1 MTGAAQAADKTI
13 VVGYQTD
20 ALPSSVG
27 IANGDFDKATG
38 AKIDFRRFNSGAEI
52 FAAIASGDV
61 QVGYVGSSPFA
72 AATSRGLDVKAF
84 YLASISGVD
93 EALVVRNGSG
103 INSLAD
109 LKGKKLAAAPV
120 STDHYQLLALIKSLG
135 LNEKDVQVFAI
146 PQPDIVAGYNRG
158 DLDGGFV
165 WDPALTE
172 LKKNGKVLVTS
183 KEVAE
188 KGAPTFS
195 AWVAT
200 AAFAKENPGFLK
212 AFAGVIDKYQTSFAN
227 DKAAWGPDSDNA
239 KVLAKLLGG
248 TPQNQASAL
257 KNLTLLPVDV
267 AAFRPVAWRRR
278 EVRARQDPEGHL
290 GLPQG
295 SEEDLRRPAFLRRVR
310 HDGRRGGAQEARNV
324 SPSSAG
330 ASPSTLAARQPLST
344 GNLKAHAAR
353 RQSERLLC
361 RPRRADGA
369 RARSGLA
376 RHSRSRIRGR
386 ARRLGLREVDAA
398 QRHGGV
404 PAALVGFDRAQ
415 RRRGHGPRRRSRR
428 RLPEGCFAALEDG
441 RGECRARAQVRGR
454 RPDGAPR
461 PRAGACCAWSAC
473 RTSPTRRL
481 TNCRAA
487 CASASASPARSPP
500 TPPSCSWTSRSARS
514 TA

>member
-1 MTGAAQAADKTI
+1 MIFRRTFLAGALGVLALTAGAAHAADKTV

-38 AKIDFRRFNSGAEI
+38 VKIDFRRFNSGADI

-84 YLASISGVD
+84 YLASISGID

-120 STDHYQLLALIKSLG
+120 STDHYQLLALIKSIG

-183 KEVAE
+183 REVAD

-212 AFAGVIDKYQTSFAN
+212 AFAGVIDKYQTSFID

-239 KVLAKLLGG
+239 KALAKLLGG
-248 TPQNQASAL
+248 TPQDQASAL
-257 KNLTLLPVDV
+257 KNLSLVPIDAQLSDT
-267 AAFRPVAWRRR
+267 W
-278 EVRARQDPEGHL
+278 L
-290 GLPQG
+290 G
-295 SEEDLRRPAFLRRVR
+295 
-310 HDGRRGGAQEARNV
+310 GGE
-324 SPSSAG
+324 
-330 ASPSTLAARQPLST
+330 
-344 GNLKAHAAR
+344 K
-353 RQSERLLC
+353 
-361 RPRRADGA
+361 
-369 RARSGLA
+369 SGLA
-376 RHSRSRIRGR
+376 KILQDTSVFLKDQKKIS
-386 ARRLGLREVDAA
+386 EVLPSYAAFVTTDAVA
-398 QRHGGV
+398 GV
-404 PAALVGFDRAQ
+404 K
-415 RRRGHGPRRRSRR
+415 
-428 RLPEGCFAALEDG
+428 
-441 RGECRARAQVRGR
+441 
-454 RPDGAPR
+454 RPG
-461 PRAGACCAWSAC
+461 
-473 RTSPTRRL
+473 T
-481 TNCRAA
+481 
-487 CASASASPARSPP
+487 
-500 TPPSCSWTSRSARS
+500 
-514 TA
+514 

>member
-1 MTGAAQAADKTI
+1 MSFGKTFLAAALGALALMTGAAQAADRTV

-27 IANGDFDKATG
+27 IANGDFEKATG

-135 LNEKDVQVFAI
+135 LTEKDVQVFAV
-146 PQPDIVAGYNRG
+146 PQPEIVAGYNRG

-172 LKKNGKVLVTS
+172 LKKNGKVIVTS
-183 KEVAE
+183 KDVAD

-212 AFAGVIDKYQTSFAN
+212 AYAGVVDKYQTSFVN

-248 TPQNQASAL
+248 TPQDQASAL
-257 KNLTLLPVDV
+257 KNLSLLPID
-267 AAFRPVAWRRR
+267 AQLSDSW
-278 EVRARQDPEGHL
+278 L
-290 GLPQG
+290 G
-295 SEEDLRRPAFLRRVR
+295 
-310 HDGRRGGAQEARNV
+310 GGE
-324 SPSSAG
+324 
-330 ASPSTLAARQPLST
+330 
-344 GNLKAHAAR
+344 K
-353 RQSERLLC
+353 
-361 RPRRADGA
+361 
-369 RARSGLA
+369 SGLA
-376 RHSRSRIRGR
+376 GILKDTSVFLKDQKKISDVLPSY
-386 ARRLGLREVDAA
+386 AAFVTTDAI
-398 QRHGGV
+398 
-404 PAALVGFDRAQ
+404 
-415 RRRGHGPRRRSRR
+415 
-428 RLPEGCFAALEDG
+428 
-441 RGECRARAQVRGR
+441 
-454 RPDGAPR
+454 
-461 PRAGACCAWSAC
+461 
-473 RTSPTRRL
+473 
-481 TNCRAA
+481 
-487 CASASASPARSPP
+487 
-500 TPPSCSWTSRSARS
+500 TPLKKPGT
-514 TA
+514 

>member
-1 MTGAAQAADKTI
+1 MSFGKTFLAAALGALALMTGAAQAADKTV

-27 IANGDFDKATG
+27 IANGDFEKATG

-135 LNEKDVQVFAI
+135 LTEKDVQVFAI
-146 PQPDIVAGYNRG
+146 PQPEIVAGYNRG

-172 LKKNGKVLVTS
+172 LKKNGKVIVTS
-183 KEVAE
+183 RDVAD

-212 AFAGVIDKYQTSFAN
+212 AFAGVIDKYQTSFIN

-239 KVLAKLLGG
+239 KALAKLLGG
-248 TPQNQASAL
+248 TPQDQASAL
-257 KNLTLLPVDV
+257 KNLSLVPIDAQLSDT
-267 AAFRPVAWRRR
+267 W
-278 EVRARQDPEGHL
+278 L
-290 GLPQG
+290 G
-295 SEEDLRRPAFLRRVR
+295 
-310 HDGRRGGAQEARNV
+310 GGE
-324 SPSSAG
+324 
-330 ASPSTLAARQPLST
+330 
-344 GNLKAHAAR
+344 K
-353 RQSERLLC
+353 
-361 RPRRADGA
+361 
-369 RARSGLA
+369 SGLA
-376 RHSRSRIRGR
+376 KILQDTSVFLKDQKKIS
-386 ARRLGLREVDAA
+386 EVLPSYAAFVTTDAVA
-398 QRHGGV
+398 GV
-404 PAALVGFDRAQ
+404 K
-415 RRRGHGPRRRSRR
+415 
-428 RLPEGCFAALEDG
+428 
-441 RGECRARAQVRGR
+441 
-454 RPDGAPR
+454 RPG
-461 PRAGACCAWSAC
+461 
-473 RTSPTRRL
+473 T
-481 TNCRAA
+481 
-487 CASASASPARSPP
+487 
-500 TPPSCSWTSRSARS
+500 
-514 TA
+514 

>member
-1 MTGAAQAADKTI
+1 MSLGKTFLAAALGALALMTGAAQAADKTV

-27 IANGDFDKATG
+27 IANGDFEKATG

-135 LNEKDVQVFAI
+135 LTEKDVQVFAV
-146 PQPDIVAGYNRG
+146 PQPEIVAGYNRG

-172 LKKNGKVLVTS
+172 LKKNGKVIATS
-183 KEVAE
+183 KDVAD

-212 AFAGVIDKYQTSFAN
+212 AYAGVVDKYQTSFVN

-248 TPQNQASAL
+248 TPQDQASAL
-257 KNLTLLPVDV
+257 KNLSLLPID
-267 AAFRPVAWRRR
+267 AQISDSW
-278 EVRARQDPEGHL
+278 L
-290 GLPQG
+290 G
-295 SEEDLRRPAFLRRVR
+295 
-310 HDGRRGGAQEARNV
+310 GGE
-324 SPSSAG
+324 
-330 ASPSTLAARQPLST
+330 
-344 GNLKAHAAR
+344 K
-353 RQSERLLC
+353 
-361 RPRRADGA
+361 
-369 RARSGLA
+369 SGLA
-376 RHSRSRIRGR
+376 GILKDTSVFLKDQKKISDVLPSY
-386 ARRLGLREVDAA
+386 AAFVTTDA
-398 QRHGGV
+398 V
-404 PAALVGFDRAQ
+404 
-415 RRRGHGPRRRSRR
+415 
-428 RLPEGCFAALEDG
+428 
-441 RGECRARAQVRGR
+441 
-454 RPDGAPR
+454 
-461 PRAGACCAWSAC
+461 
-473 RTSPTRRL
+473 
-481 TNCRAA
+481 
-487 CASASASPARSPP
+487 
-500 TPPSCSWTSRSARS
+500 TPLKKPGT
-514 TA
+514 